1 LNHGGFG
8 HVVVVLASEVR
19 LHDDEIRYIDFS
31 LQLLGLIEIDA
42 GDVSELRRLAGE
54 ESHHD

>member
-1 LNHGGFG
+1 
-8 HVVVVLASEVR
+8 VVVVLASEVR

-31 LQLLGLIEIDA
+31 LQLLGLSEIDA
-42 GDVSELRRLAGE
+42 GGVSEFRWLAGE